1 MILEAKALYKQ
12 FPGRNSPAVDGLD
25 LSISAGEIYAL
36 VGESGC
42 GKSTTFRMIAGLLD
56 PDSGTIR
63 IRNREVFGNSQS
75 LSCEERRVGMVFQNA
90 ALFPHLN
97 LEKNVSF
104 GLRGTRS
111 EKQRLARRY
120 LEQVGLEL
128 PAGTYPHELSGGQ
141 QQRVAL
147 ARALA
152 MQPDLILLDE
162 PFSNLDVRIKARV
175 IEQMRGILQEAGTTT
190 ILVTHDINEAFHL
203 AGRIGVMR
211 SGALVQEGTPAQL
224 YHHPANEYVADFL
237 GTANSLGT
245 KELHTILPGTLDIPP
260 DDTFI
265 LRPEEFEI
273 EPVEIQNHK
282 PANGEV
288 AASTFLGPFRELV
301 VKLADGR
308 EHSTVRVRTTADE
321 APQPGSSVRL
331 SLKPEALERLR
342 SSRA

>member
-25 LSISAGEIYAL
+25 LSILAGEIYAL

-56 PDSGTIR
+56 PDAGTIR
-63 IRNREVFGNSQS
+63 IRNREVFGSSQS
-75 LSCEERRVGMVFQNA
+75 LPCEERRVGMVFQSA

-111 EKQRLARRY
+111 EKRRLARRY

-128 PAGTYPHELSGGQ
+128 PAATYPHELSGGQ

-211 SGALVQEGTPAQL
+211 SGALVQEGPPAQL

-245 KELHTILPGTLDIPP
+245 KELHTILPGTLDIP

-273 EPVEIQNHK
+273 EPAETRNHE

-301 VKLADGR
+301 VKLADGSD
-308 EHSTVRVRTTADE
+308 HSTVRVRTASKN
-321 APQPGSSVRL
+321 APPPGKPVRL